1 MTAVDNV
8 EINTFSFT
16 HAGKIRADNQDSVLL
31 CRNDDE
37 INYIVGHLYGIADGM
52 GGYAHGGIA
61 SSIALETFFETFY
74 EAEGASP
81 LQKFK
86 VGIQNANLSVYQKA
100 QQLGSGRM
108 GTTLTTVNIV
118 GHNMYV
124 GHVGD
129 SRAYLIRNNNISC
142 LTNDHT
148 RVGELVRM
156 KILSPDK
163 VRTHNQRSVL
173 DKCLGVSLFVQ
184 PDIFKVS
191 VSENDIILLCT
202 DGVWSVIED
211 SELAQLSQD
220 IKDPE
225 KFALKIFDLAME
237 RDSDDNL
244 SIVAIYL
251 KRLGKVTDNSDSRK
265 ISFIPNFLR
274 KLIK

>member
-211 SELAQLSQD
+211 SEFAQLSQD

-251 KRLGKVTDNSDSRK
+251 KRLGKVTDKSDSRK

>member
-211 SELAQLSQD
+211 SEFAQLSQD